1 MKRLLFFFFSASLWL
16 KPLPT
21 QAQVQEAMQL
31 ALNIQKLNQLRKILQ
46 NMYDGYQILMKGY
59 NRVKGI
65 AEGNFQLHDLFV
77 DGLLQVSPT
86 VRNYHKIGAIIASQ
100 KRLLQSA
107 KQLVDEARGSDRF
120 SLEELDYFS
129 KVMERLGKASWD
141 NLDALLMVVTAR
153 QLRMTDAERLEAIDR
168 IYATVQDQVQF
179 LQAFIKEAQVVAQQ
193 RARLKESNRRVQ
205 QWHGIRPE

>member
-1 MKRLLFFFFSASLWL
+1 MKRLFFFFFCAGMWL
-16 KPLPT
+16 MPIHAT
-21 QAQVQEAMQL
+21 AQVQEAMQL

-65 AEGNFQLHDLFV
+65 AEGNFQLHDLFL

-86 VRNYHKIGAIIASQ
+86 VRNYHKIGAIIANQ
-100 KRLLQSA
+100 KQLLQSA
-107 KQLVDEARGSDRF
+107 KQLVEQARGSDRF
-120 SLEELDYFS
+120 SLEELEYFGN
-129 KVMERLGKASWD
+129 VMDRLGRASWD

-153 QLRMTDAERLEAIDR
+153 QLRMTDAERLEAVDR
-168 IYATVQDQVQF
+168 IYATVQDQLQF
-179 LQAFIKEAQVVAQQ
+179 LQAFTKEAQVVAQQ
-193 RARLKESNRRVQ
+193 RARLQESIRRVQ

>member
-1 MKRLLFFFFSASLWL
+1 MKQLLFFFLCAGMWL
-16 KPLPT
+16 MPL
-21 QAQVQEAMQL
+21 QAVAQAQEAMQL

-65 AEGNFQLHDLFV
+65 AEGNFKLHDLFL

-86 VRNYHKIGAIIASQ
+86 VRNYHKIAAILTNQ
-100 KRLLQSA
+100 KRLMQSA
-107 KQLVDEARGSDRF
+107 KQLVDKASSSDRF
-120 SLEELDYFS
+120 SLAELEYFG
-129 KVMERLGKASWD
+129 KVAERLGKASWD

-168 IYATVQDQVQF
+168 IYEKVQDQVMF
-179 LQAFIKEAQVVAQQ
+179 LQSFTKEAQVVAQQ
-193 RARLKESNRRVQ
+193 RARLQESNRRVQ